1 MPPNASAPAAAASMP
16 VKNNGFGPVIK
27 HMDTLKELLDK
38 LSAKLRGV
46 SPNNGLGTNP
56 LEAIQVNIPPQA
68 KARGNGLGNNPLGG
82 IQVNIPQPNMRNQHM
97 RVAQNA
103 AAAAAQKRAAH
114 NLSRSNM
121 LGNAARNK
129 SKQEAN
135 MRAKTEGKGPSGNA
149 GKGASGNAGKSGNP
163 GNGASGISAENQYAA
178 TKAGLNHVTPGNVGK
193 EQQTSKQGQP
203 NNNQKVS
210 VKNRKAAIEAKL
222 KKTRKNRKSSRKN
235 TRRN

>member
-1 MPPNASAPAAAASMP
+1 MPPNASAPRTTVGFGANPQVKAPVAAAAASMP

-68 KARGNGLGNNPLGG
+68 KARGNGLGNNPLEG
-82 IQVNIPQPNMRNQHM
+82 IQVNIPPPEKPKN
-97 RVAQNA
+97 
-103 AAAAAQKRAAH
+103 
-114 NLSRSNM
+114 
-121 LGNAARNK
+121 
-129 SKQEAN
+129 
-135 MRAKTEGKGPSGNA
+135 
-149 GKGASGNAGKSGNP
+149 
-163 GNGASGISAENQYAA
+163 NGASGKSGKGAKLPGKSAENQYAA
-178 TKAGLNHVTPGNVGK
+178 TRAGLNPVTPGNVGK
-193 EQQTSKQGQP
+193 GSQQTSTQGQP
-203 NNNQKVS
+203 KNNQKVS